1 MGCHDEAMNGTALVV
16 GGSSAIGAAVGSS
29 LSRLG
34 LDVVLWGRDPDR
46 LEQSRQ
52 LVEANGGAAGAVAVD
67 VADRRAL
74 ESAVGSLAEG
84 QPLRTVVWAAG
95 VFDWAPVDEADPGA
109 WEHLIDVNL
118 TAAAVTTRMLVPR
131 LIGSAPSSLLYIG
144 SGASRQAFANNA
156 AYVASKHGLLGLS
169 QAVWLDIRDRG
180 VKVSLISPGLVA
192 AGAGLRAP
200 IAAEHPDWL
209 LQPSDVAA
217 AVDFV
222 VTYPERGCPTEIRIE
237 THRTL

>member
-16 GGSSAIGAAVGSS
+16 GGSSAIGAAVGST
-29 LSRLG
+29 LSGLG

-46 LEQSRQ
+46 LEESRQ
-52 LVEANGGAAGAVAVD
+52 LVVANGGAARAVAVD

-74 ESAVGSLAEG
+74 ESAVGSLAEAE
-84 QPLRTVVWAAG
+84 PLRTVVWAAG
-95 VFDWAPVDEADPGA
+95 VFDWAPVDEADADA

-118 TAAAVTTRMLVPR
+118 TAAAVATRMLMPQ
-131 LIGSAPSSLLYIG
+131 LLECAPSAMLYIG

-169 QAVWLDIRDRG
+169 QAVWMDVRDRG

-192 AGAGLRAP
+192 AGAGLQAP
-200 IAAEHPDWL
+200 IAAAHPDWL
-209 LQPSDVAA
+209 LQRADVAA
-217 AVDFV
+217 AVAFV
-222 VTYPERGCPTEIRIE
+222 AYPERGCPTEIRIE